1 MNEGDLKIKFIAAIT
16 GSIIIHSDIDTD
28 ALITD
33 TSLQKEL
40 TTFMKR
46 ILYRGRLQI
55 TSFQWIDA
63 VIFLVEGILTC
74 KLVLFK
80 KCFFFSQENKIIFY
94 TLCVY
99 CQTYTL
105 NALLFVDFVGTRITR
120 NTMLNELQIFF
131 EVLYHQ
137 IHYPRKR
144 KFSSIHGN
152 WY

>member
-1 MNEGDLKIKFIAAIT
+1 MDDTETRAKILNEFKEELNEGDLKIKFIAAIT

-46 ILYRGRLQI
+46 ILNRGRLQI

-80 KCFFFSQENKIIFY
+80 NCFFFHKKTELYFI
-94 TLCVY
+94 LC
-99 CQTYTL
+99 
-105 NALLFVDFVGTRITR
+105 
-120 NTMLNELQIFF
+120 
-131 EVLYHQ
+131 LY
-137 IHYPRKR
+137 IVNL
-144 KFSSIHGN
+144 IL
-152 WY
+152 

>member
-1 MNEGDLKIKFIAAIT
+1 MDDTETRAKILNEFKEELNEGDLKIKFIAAIT

-46 ILYRGRLQI
+46 ILNRGRLQI

-80 KCFFFSQENKIIFY
+80 NCFFFTRKQNYILYSVCILSTLYSERIIIRRLRGY
-94 TLCVY
+94 RYKT
-99 CQTYTL
+99 
-105 NALLFVDFVGTRITR
+105 
-120 NTMLNELQIFF
+120 
-131 EVLYHQ
+131 
-137 IHYPRKR
+137 K
-144 KFSSIHGN
+144 
-152 WY
+152 